1 MINIRIAKSVTEAA
15 EMIAR
20 LGRLSHGQGF
30 ICGLTAAQWTALRY
44 FAHANQFSRTLSA
57 FADYHATTRG
67 TASQTVKSLVT
78 QGLLTRTPSK
88 SDRRSARFD
97 LSERGRVVHAQDPFE
112 DLVRAIAEL
121 PQGLQTE
128 LHAALE
134 RVTSRMARECQ
145 KPPFGN
151 CHYCRHLEESLPR
164 EDNVTDYFCRV
175 EEKPIV
181 ESRLEEIC
189 INYEPGAGAC
199 VRTGRLTTDDVS
211 TQMEERPCQ

>member
-1 MINIRIAKSVTEAA
+1 MTKAA

-20 LGRLSHGQGF
+20 LGWLSHGQG
-30 ICGLTAAQWTALRY
+30 CGLTPAQWTALRY
-44 FAHANQFSRTLSA
+44 FAQANQFSRTLSA

-67 TASQTVKSLVT
+67 TASQTMKSLVT

-121 PQGLQTE
+121 PPDLQVE

-134 RVTSRMARECQ
+134 RVTSRMARERR
-145 KPPFGN
+145 KPPFGD
-151 CHYCRHLEESLPR
+151 CRSCLHLEEYAAR
-164 EDNVTDYFCRV
+164 EDNGTDYFCRMV
-175 EEKPIV
+175 GKPIV
-181 ESRLEEIC
+181 ESGLEEIC
-189 INYEPGAGAC
+189 VHYEPGAVESLANF
-199 VRTGRLTTDDVS
+199 RKAS
-211 TQMEERPCQ
+211 